1 MNSRYSPFSSHHHGT
16 DISTTSTSI
25 IWWCSSTNYVN
36 IKFKRYSHSIQV
48 MRNLLCLLLCEWFEW
63 FRLCRVCQRFEKIS
77 RDRTLWREVDLRQK
91 FLDNSELEKVFQCF
105 HKGTKSLSLTG
116 SLVELKD
123 KDGLNTETLTPS
135 LFATLSELANVET
148 LILEEHYVNASRLVY
163 NCFPTTL
170 RHLSME
176 NCQLTNVP
184 MKKSYFNN
192 MASHT
197 PLLESLNLNG
207 CQWFEDHSL
216 MAISKCPK
224 LTSLRVR
231 NCPLVG
237 TCAAYILLAARF
249 GFENLEVLDLRETA
263 IGDGEIHAFKTKPNL
278 KQLYIDGSL
287 HR

>member
-1 MNSRYSPFSSHHHGT
+1 M
-16 DISTTSTSI
+16 
-25 IWWCSSTNYVN
+25 
-36 IKFKRYSHSIQV
+36 
-48 MRNLLCLLLCEWFEW
+48 
-63 FRLCRVCQRFEKIS
+63 EKIS
-77 RDRTLWREVDLRQK
+77 RDRTLWREVDLQQK

-105 HKGTKSLSLTG
+105 HKGTKSLALVG
-116 SLVELKD
+116 SLEKFKD
-123 KDGLNTETLTPS
+123 QPGWNTECLTPS
-135 LFATLSELANVET
+135 LFATLTELATVEN
-148 LILEEHYVNASRLVY
+148 LILKEHYVNASKLVY
-163 NCFPTTL
+163 TCFPTTL
-170 RHLSME
+170 RCLSME
-176 NCQLTNVP
+176 NCFLTNVP
-184 MKKSYFNN
+184 TKKSYFNN

-224 LTSLRVR
+224 LTSLQVR

-249 GFENLEVLDLRETA
+249 GFENLKVLDLRETA

-278 KQLYIDGSL
+278 KQLYIDGTL